1 MACGVRELHRSETE
15 DASKKLRS
23 EKQRRNPRIYEVSK
37 LKIREE
43 FIKNMLQQEYSGDY
57 LQVYDNSPLL
67 QYLEMNMDVEE
78 EE

>member
-1 MACGVRELHRSETE
+1 M
-15 DASKKLRS
+15 
-23 EKQRRNPRIYEVSK
+23 
-37 LKIREE
+37 KIREE